1 MKHTFSQSFLFCTL
15 LIISLSFSSARA
27 QDYYGNSYAYKPVSF
42 GLTFSPNLSWLNFG
56 NDASVQKDSEI
67 GYGYGLLADFAFAE
81 NYYFSSGFLINNLKS
96 AVELGAE
103 RITTRY
109 KLQYLE
115 IPIGLK
121 FKSTQRYFR
130 SYYGLFGFTGG
141 LKINGEYAENNGA
154 YQDLGSEAKNIRLAL
169 NIGGGVE
176 WQLDHNLKF
185 VTGLSYNN
193 GFTKILDRDLLGP
206 KNSYI
211 AVNLALFF

>member
-1 MKHTFSQSFLFCTL
+1 MKQTFSLFFLFTFL
-15 LIISLSFSSARA
+15 FITSVFSSAKA

-42 GLTFSPNLSWLNFG
+42 GLTFSPNLGWLNFG
-56 NDASVQKDSEI
+56 NDANVQKESEF

-81 NYYFSSGFLINNLKS
+81 NYYFATGFLINNLKS
-96 AVELGAE
+96 AVEQGPD
-103 RITTRY
+103 RISTQY
-109 KLQYLE
+109 KLQYVE

-121 FKSTQRYFR
+121 LKSTQRYFR
-130 SYYGLFGFTGG
+130 SYYGQFGFTGG
-141 LKINGEYAENNGA
+141 LKINGEYAENDGA

-176 WQLDHNLKF
+176 WQLDHNLRF

-193 GFTKILDRDLLGP
+193 GFTKILDRDLMGP

-211 AVNLALFF
+211 AFNLALFF

>member
-1 MKHTFSQSFLFCTL
+1 MKHTFSLPFFFSLLFIFTFT
-15 LIISLSFSSARA
+15 FSSARA

-56 NDASVQKDSEI
+56 NDANVQKESEI

-81 NYYFSSGFLINNLKS
+81 NYYFATGFLINNLKS
-96 AVELGAE
+96 TVELGSE
-103 RITTRY
+103 RVSTTY

-121 FKSTQRYFR
+121 LKSTQRYFR
-130 SYYGLFGFTGG
+130 SYYGQFGFTGG
-141 LKINGEYAENNGA
+141 LKINGELAENDGSF
-154 YQDLGSEAKNIRLAL
+154 QDLGSEAKNIRLAL

-193 GFTKILDRDLLGP
+193 GFTKILDRDLMGP

-211 AVNLALFF
+211 ALNFALFF